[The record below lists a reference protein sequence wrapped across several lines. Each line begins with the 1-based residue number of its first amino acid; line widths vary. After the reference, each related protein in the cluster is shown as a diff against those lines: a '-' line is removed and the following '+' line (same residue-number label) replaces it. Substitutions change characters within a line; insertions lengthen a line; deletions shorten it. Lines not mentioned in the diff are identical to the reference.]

1 MLGFL
6 FLFVPNNIIKM
17 FINILIKY
25 FSLLT
30 EKTHSFI
37 HSLRMKN
44 PSKETGDRI
53 RAWAIPRLVFT
64 VCFLPEEEGIL
75 FNAKI
80 TKSAVH

>member
-1 MLGFL
+1 
-6 FLFVPNNIIKM
+6 
-17 FINILIKY
+17 
-25 FSLLT
+25 
-30 EKTHSFI
+30 
-37 HSLRMKN
+37 MKN

-80 TKSAVH
+80 TKYGLPAVAKRTACHPGSFPAPEIGGPR